1 MHLNTRVYVYGLC
14 FPGIFCPMAFVR
26 NRQVFFFASAFVPYC
41 LKRMRNG
48 LTASFEVKTPVKK
61 TRTYV

>member
-1 MHLNTRVYVYGLC
+1 MYMVFVS
-14 FPGIFCPMAFVR
+14 PAFFALWPLFETGKS
-26 NRQVFFFASAFVPYC
+26 FFFASAFVPYC